1 MAKESQ
7 ERSVSVAGRIE
18 PQINRYYLKISRRYT
33 ALGIFLMLLLFF
45 YIVCVLTFFGEYVTA
60 DNLKYLM
67 KDFETVGVLGG
78 NNFTDIVYN
87 GAENMT
93 FGLFRNGLAAAN
105 GDSYLYYD
113 ASGIRL
119 IEEDTGYSDPAMVSS
134 ARYLLLYDIGG
145 EGYSVYNQ
153 LTRIIS
159 REAEGKLIAGDI
171 ADDGTMVLAMRS
183 RETRFEVRMYNA
195 AFANTMIIYK
205 ENYVLDTAISPDGE
219 VVVICSAI
227 TADTDFNCEVELC
240 RGGESLVKLTYEHTM
255 PLDLYAGEEGFTLLC
270 DNGVYFYNYEGQM
283 TAGYPFSGI
292 RLRYADLNENG
303 AAIVGSTNALGSENR
318 LLVYGADG
326 TLLDDRI
333 LPRRITGV
341 STSRNPETVLAY
353 LTTPNSV
360 LQVTASGEIDEHI
373 PDGGDVLAV
382 VPLGTGALICRN
394 SGAYPAFYDK

>member
-1 MAKESQ
+1 MARETR

-45 YIVCVLTFFGEYVTA
+45 YVVCVLTFFGEYVTA
-60 DNLKYLM
+60 DNLKYLA
-67 KDFETVGVLGG
+67 KDFETIGVWGG
-78 NNFTDIVYN
+78 GDFTDIVYN
-87 GAENMT
+87 GSEDMR
-93 FGLFRNGLAAAN
+93 FGLFRNGLAAAD
-105 GDSYLYYD
+105 GDDFRYYD

-119 IEEDTGYSDPAMVSS
+119 MEEDTGYSDPAMVSS

-159 REAEGKLIAGDI
+159 RKAEGKLIAGDI

-183 RETRFEVRMYNA
+183 RETRFEVRAYNA
-195 AFANTMIIYK
+195 AFTNTMVIYK

-219 VVVICSAI
+219 VIVICSAI

-255 PLDLYAGEEGFTLLC
+255 PLKLYAGEEGFILLC
-270 DNGVYFYNYEGQM
+270 DNGVYFYNYEGKM

-292 RLRYADLNENG
+292 RLRYADLGDGG

-318 LLVYGADG
+318 LLVYGSDG
-326 TLLDDRI
+326 ALLHDQV
-333 LPRRITGV
+333 LARRITGV
-341 STSRNPETVLAY
+341 SASRDMGEVLAY

-360 LQVTASGEIDEHI
+360 LQVTAEGKVNEHI

-394 SGAYPAFYDK
+394 SGAYPVLFED